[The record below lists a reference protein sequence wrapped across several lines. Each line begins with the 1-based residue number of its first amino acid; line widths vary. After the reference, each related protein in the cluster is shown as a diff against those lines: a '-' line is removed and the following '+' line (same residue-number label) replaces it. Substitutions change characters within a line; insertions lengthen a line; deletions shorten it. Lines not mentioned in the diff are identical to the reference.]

1 MVAAARCEP
10 VARTTRRVNPIDRKA
25 LVVNIQL
32 NTMNTNT
39 QRTMAN
45 TDFVLVLALIIGWLW
60 KRLKNDGGTLVRL
73 VPTTTLLHPR
83 EPDEVYAAVYYTHY
97 NSR

>member
-39 QRTMAN
+39 QRNMAN
-45 TDFVLVLALIIGWLW
+45 RILFWFLGAWSLVGWW
-60 KRLKNDGGTLVRL
+60 KTTGATLVRL
-73 VPTTTLLHPR
+73 ARSYYLLLHPR
-83 EPDEVYAAVYYTHY
+83 EQPG
-97 NSR
+97 